1 MSSGDRR
8 EAAPAAGEV
17 KNGVVSGDLSQRQIQ
32 SEPASGVVAPSQNQ
46 RLRLNPSKDHKP
58 ESYDDMQLD
67 FSPSIFSSLE
77 RYLPPPM
84 LGLNREEK
92 VQRHRDYRQKII
104 TNYQPL
110 HRELYNLH
118 IGNFFVP
125 PFVKAIQDNTEES
138 FRSIISEPSP
148 GVFTFEMLQP
158 RFCELLLAEV
168 ENFEKWVNE
177 AKFRI
182 MRPNTMN
189 KYGAVLDDFGLE
201 TMLDK
206 LMETYIRPLS
216 KVFFAEVGGSTL
228 DSHHGFVVEYGKDRD
243 VDLGFHVDDSEVTLN
258 VCLGKQFTGG
268 ELFFRGTR
276 CEKHV
281 NTGSQTEE
289 IFDYSHVPGRAV
301 LHRGR
306 HRHGA
311 RATTSGHRVNLLLW
325 CRRRENMDYI
335 ALRRE
340 NMECHWL
347 LSAAA
352 AAVADSSLCCS
363 FAEVKM
369 PFVDQKFIFLYS
381 SVFRE
386 MKRYQKDFSSWC
398 GECFREKK
406 ERQRLSIAATK
417 SVKNSV
423 LPMHTRTI

>member
-8 EAAPAAGEV
+8 EAATAAGEV

-84 LGLNREEK
+84 LGVNREEK
-92 VQRHRDYRQKII
+92 VKFMREILMKYLPQGERTRVQRHRDYRQKII

-125 PFVKAIQDNTEES
+125 PFVKAIQDNTEEC

-325 CRRRENMDYI
+325 CR
-335 ALRRE
+335 
-340 NMECHWL
+340 
-347 LSAAA
+347 
-352 AAVADSSLCCS
+352 
-363 FAEVKM
+363 
-369 PFVDQKFIFLYS
+369 S

-417 SVKNSV
+417 SELLKQEGEY
-423 LPMHTRTI
+423 TT